1 MRYRELLTRNVMNFK
16 GLFLWNFDLGSI
28 QVLDKLAPK
37 HMLKFSLSFFFFPQ
51 AIFAFPIT
59 INPSIRADYFSTRS
73 LLIIKQSG
81 KEETFILTSF

>member
-28 QVLDKLAPK
+28 QVAPK
-37 HMLKFSLSFFFFPQ
+37 HMLKFSLSIFFSQ
-51 AIFAFPIT
+51 AIFAFPII
-59 INPSIRADYFSTRS
+59 INPTVRADYFSTRS